1 MIYLF
6 VWFKIYNLGALRVGH
21 EGFVGPKGP
30 KGEPGATGLPG
41 LNCTYGMDNSTS
53 TIIGPKGV
61 AGLKGN
67 EVSI

>member
-1 MIYLF
+1 M
-6 VWFKIYNLGALRVGH
+6 VGH

-30 KGEPGATGLPG
+30 KGETGATGLPG
-41 LNCTYGMDNSTS
+41 LNCTYHNMDNSTS